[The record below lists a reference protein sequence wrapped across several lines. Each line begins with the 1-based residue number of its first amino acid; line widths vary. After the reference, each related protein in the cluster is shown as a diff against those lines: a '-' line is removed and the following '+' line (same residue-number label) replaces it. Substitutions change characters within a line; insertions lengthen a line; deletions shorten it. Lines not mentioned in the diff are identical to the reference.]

1 MKKLISSLA
10 ISTLLGFS
18 VACNYRAAPE
28 PNASKSEQQ
37 AREVKTPAGGGPET
51 TNKQSVADRAP
62 APENTQQGSAVP
74 PAAAD
79 QTRPHPQQAQTSA
92 SPAMT
97 VHR

>member
-1 MKKLISSLA
+1 MKKLISGSV
-10 ISTLLGFS
+10 ISALLSFAVG
-18 VACNYRAAPE
+18 CNYRAAPE

-51 TNKQSVADRAP
+51 TNKQSVAERAP

-79 QTRPHPQQAQTSA
+79 QTRPHPQQAHTTA
-92 SPAMT
+92 LP
-97 VHR
+97 R